1 MGAINNMAIAKNPKV
16 IMTSEEFLTRLKNL
30 AGRPNYYSNKWP
42 DNLCYIHKGGKTSAD
57 CVNLVKAIL
66 NGYNIYN
73 NEIGYYQK
81 DLSNTGD
88 CTELQLLEQ
97 CSEVTNNFK
106 NMGNKARILWM
117 NKPNSHIGVY
127 LGQEV
132 TIDGKVYNVIE
143 SSKSW
148 GGIVYSYVDSDGTR
162 RRYKGSVKNC
172 QWMKNGL
179 PDKWVDFSA
188 QNGPN
193 SQEKPKDYKSIA
205 QEVIAGKWGN
215 GGVRRD
221 RLKAAGY
228 TLEEIAKIQSLVNE
242 LCKKPQASAEIW
254 HTVKSGEVASVI
266 AKKYNVSLESIKKLN
281 PTVKNWNLIYPNQRI
296 RIK

>member
-1 MGAINNMAIAKNPKV
+1 MAIAKKTKV
-16 IMTSEEFLTRLKNL
+16 ILTQNEFITRLKNL
-30 AGRPNYYSNKWP
+30 AGRKNYYSNKWP
-42 DNLCYIHKGGKTSAD
+42 YNLCYIHSNGSTSAD

-88 CTELQLLEQ
+88 CTEAELLVQ
-97 CSEVTNNFK
+97 CSEVTSDFK

-132 TIDGKVYNVIE
+132 TINGRVYNVIE
-143 SSKSW
+143 SSKGW
-148 GGIVYSYVDSDGTR
+148 GGIVYSYVDADGTR
-162 RRYKGSVKNC
+162 RKFKGSVKNC

-188 QNGPN
+188 QNGSN
-193 SQEKPKDYKSIA
+193 SNEKPKDYKTIA
-205 QEVIAGKWGN
+205 QEVFAGKWGN
-215 GGVRRD
+215 GEYRKA

-228 TLEEIAKIQSLVNE
+228 TQEEIAKIQAIVNDM
-242 LCKKPQASAEIW
+242 CKLPQDSVEIW
-254 HTVKSGEVASVI
+254 HTVKSGEIAGKI
-266 AKKYNVSLESIKKLN
+266 AKVYGVSLESIKKLN
-281 PTVKNWNLIYPNQRI
+281 PSVKNWNLIYPNQRI

>member
-1 MGAINNMAIAKNPKV
+1 MAIAKNPKV
-16 IMTSEEFLTRLKNL
+16 IMTQEEFVTRLKNL
-30 AGRPNYYSNKWP
+30 EARPNYYSNKYP

-97 CSEVTNNFK
+97 CSGVTTDFSH
-106 NMGNKARILWM
+106 MGNKVRILWM

-127 LGQEV
+127 LGQEL

-148 GGIVYSYVDSDGTR
+148 NGIVYSYVDADGTR
-162 RRYKGSVKNC
+162 RRYKGSQKNC
-172 QWMKNGL
+172 KWMKNGL
-179 PDKWVDFSA
+179 PDKWVSFGA
-188 QNGPN
+188 QNGSN
-193 SQEKPKDYKSIA
+193 SSEKPKDYKTIA
-205 QEVIAGKWGN
+205 EEVLQGKWGN
-215 GGVRRD
+215 GGVRKD
-221 RLKAAGY
+221 RLKASGY
-228 TLEEIAKIQSLVNE
+228 TLEEIAKIQSIVNE
-242 LCKKPQASAEIW
+242 LCKKPTASTQVW
-254 HTVKSGEVASVI
+254 HTVRSGETASGI
-266 AKKYNVSLESIKKLN
+266 AQKYGVSLESVKKLN
-281 PTVKNWNLIYPNQRI
+281 PSVKNWNLIYPNQKI